1 MYFTALPDHS
11 QPGFNEQS
19 HFNRFKKHNVI
30 FNALSRQ
37 SHCDNHVG
45 CLSFKTVLSGEEWYG
60 VNHRQLAVRPGQ
72 FLILNND
79 QSYSCY
85 IDTCEP
91 VRTLSVF
98 FKKDFASAIFHDT
111 LNKEESLLNNPF
123 YNKECTPEFFQT
135 LYDVDPELQSQLIH
149 LISSLETFGYQSQA
163 DEQLIFLLRQLITF
177 HHSELIRSNKVS
189 AIKSTTRK
197 ELYKRLC
204 VAKDVLHSSYMD
216 ELDLNKVGQAACMSV
231 PQLVRQFKSVFH
243 TTPHQYLISIRL
255 KHAAELLKSTAKP
268 VSEIALNCG
277 FENASAFSRVF
288 KLMYRVQPGV
298 LRKG

>member
-98 FKKDFASAIFHDT
+98 FKKEFASAIFHDT
-111 LNKEESLLNNPF
+111 LNKEESLLDNPF
-123 YNKECTPEFFQT
+123 YN
-135 LYDVDPELQSQLIH
+135 
-149 LISSLETFGYQSQA
+149 
-163 DEQLIFLLRQLITF
+163 
-177 HHSELIRSNKVS
+177 
-189 AIKSTTRK
+189 
-197 ELYKRLC
+197 
-204 VAKDVLHSSYMD
+204 
-216 ELDLNKVGQAACMSV
+216 
-231 PQLVRQFKSVFH
+231 
-243 TTPHQYLISIRL
+243 
-255 KHAAELLKSTAKP
+255 
-268 VSEIALNCG
+268 
-277 FENASAFSRVF
+277 
-288 KLMYRVQPGV
+288 
-298 LRKG
+298 